1 MRKLLL
7 IRADAGVAMGTGHV
21 MRMIALAQSW
31 REDGGEAVFLCAE
44 ITAALEERVRTE
56 GFSLEKWVA
65 VPGDKEDLEATCAA
79 VSRHA
84 GKASCVAVALDGY
97 QFGADFQRG
106 VKVTD
111 CRLLL
116 VDDYGHA
123 DFYHADLVLNQ
134 NICAQPSLYVR
145 RGDNTKLLLGPEYAL
160 LRMEFLQFQIG
171 AGDIPERAAR
181 LLVTLGGA
189 DADNVTKRV
198 IDALAGSGLEVKV
211 AVGGSNPHLA
221 SLRQAAEAASRG
233 ITKVDLVVDSREM
246 PQLMAW
252 ADFSVAAAGSTSWE
266 LAFSGLP
273 TLFII
278 SADNQAGNAWE
289 MERQGFGLCL
299 GEPSQ
304 FDEQRFRDSVLS
316 LAADSRLRAGFAS
329 RGRELVDGQGAQRVA
344 SLLASEDEIHLRPF
358 SEEDFRL
365 IWEWANDPVTRAN
378 SFESAAIPWEQHRE
392 WCKSKINNPRCSFWI
407 AANKNLGRVGVV
419 RFDRDDGEATI
430 SLSVDP
436 QARGRGCGTEVIKLA
451 CDRLFQSSDVNLVRA
466 LIKPANKASIRA
478 FERAGFRRDVSTT
491 VKGQPAE
498 QYLLHR
504 SS

>member
-1 MRKLLL
+1 MGKVLL
-7 IRADAGVAMGTGHV
+7 IRADASIAMGTGHIT
-21 MRMIALAQSW
+21 RMIALAQAW

-44 ITAALEERVRTE
+44 ITPALEERVRVE
-56 GFSLEKWVA
+56 GFSFEKLVV
-65 VPGDKEDLEATCAA
+65 VPGGKEDLEATCSA
-79 VSRHA
+79 VSRHG
-84 GKASCVAVALDGY
+84 GKASPVAVALDGY

-134 NICAQPSLYVR
+134 NISAQPSLYVC

-160 LRMEFLQFQIG
+160 LRREFLQFQSG

-233 ITKVDLVVDSREM
+233 IANVDLVVDSREM
-246 PQLMAW
+246 PQLMVW
-252 ADFSVAAAGSTSWE
+252 ADFAVAAAGSTSWE
-266 LAFSGLP
+266 LAFSSLP

-278 SADNQAGNAWE
+278 LADNQAGNAWE

-304 FDEQRFRDSVLS
+304 FDEQRFRDSVLA

-329 RGRELVDGQGAQRVA
+329 RGRELVDGWGGARVA
-344 SLLASEDEIHLRPF
+344 
-358 SEEDFRL
+358 
-365 IWEWANDPVTRAN
+365 
-378 SFESAAIPWEQHRE
+378 
-392 WCKSKINNPRCSFWI
+392 
-407 AANKNLGRVGVV
+407 
-419 RFDRDDGEATI
+419 
-430 SLSVDP
+430 
-436 QARGRGCGTEVIKLA
+436 
-451 CDRLFQSSDVNLVRA
+451 RA
-466 LIKPANKASIRA
+466 LAA
-478 FERAGFRRDVSTT
+478 
-491 VKGQPAE
+491 
-498 QYLLHR
+498 
-504 SS
+504 